1 MIFQTAAK
9 AREIPRGGLWSL
21 KGTPRVSGRL
31 GDYKQAL
38 DRRTKKPFTQPAR
51 IGHSMSGKR
60 LICDAAH
67 NVKERRRAA
76 AAARLGSRFDQRI
89 STMRENSR

>member
-1 MIFQTAAK
+1 MMIFQTAAK
-9 AREIPRGGLWSL
+9 ARETPRGGLVSL

-51 IGHSMSGKR
+51 IGHSGSGTR
-60 LICDAAH
+60 LIHDAAH
-67 NVKERRRAA
+67 NVKERVGR
-76 AAARLGSRFDQRI
+76 GSV
-89 STMRENSR
+89 SV